1 MGSGLTEGY
10 LELRRKTVAR
20 DRSLREKVMSLEEA
34 AKLVKD
40 GDRVG
45 IGGSTLSRTP
55 IAMIWALI
63 RAGRKRLS
71 CSRGIMSSDG
81 ELLLGSGASDHLVT
95 SWFSQG
101 IVWGVSKVMRLY
113 TESKRAR
120 FDEWSHMAMGLR
132 FRAGAM
138 GVPFLPMRSMMGSD
152 VIARLP
158 EARQIDCPFT
168 GEKLVLVPALNP
180 DVALIHV
187 QRCDSYGNAQID
199 GLQFLDIDLAMA
211 ANRVIL
217 TTERIVSN
225 DQIRRAP
232 DQTKIPFL
240 AVEAVVEV
248 PFGCAPH
255 ECYGVYEPF
264 FKHHDMYAELIRKDP
279 AKGIAEYLDRYFYGP
294 KSWTEYL
301 DLIGMEELLDA
312 ARRGRSIYDD

>member
-1 MGSGLTEGY
+1 LTQAY
-10 LELRRKTVAR
+10 LELRRNTVAR
-20 DRSLREKVMSLEEA
+20 DRSLREKVISLEQA
-34 AKLVKD
+34 AALVKD
-40 GDRVG
+40 GDRIG

-63 RAGRKRLS
+63 RAGRKRLT

-81 ELLLGSGASDHLVT
+81 ELLLGSGASDHLIT

-113 TESKRAR
+113 IESKRAR

-138 GVPFLPMRSMMGSD
+138 GVPFLPVRSMMGSD

-158 EARQIDCPFT
+158 EVREMACPYT
-168 GEKLVLVPALNP
+168 GDRLVLVPALNP

-187 QRCDSYGNAQID
+187 QRCDPYGNAQMD
-199 GLQFLDIDLAMA
+199 GLQFMDIDLAMA
-211 ANRVIL
+211 ANKVIL

-264 FKHHDMYAELIRKDP
+264 FKHHDMYAELMRKDP
-279 AKGIAEYLDRYFYGP
+279 AKGIAEYLDRYVYGP

-301 DLIGMEELLDA
+301 DLIGTEELLDA